1 MKIGAAIRDALTLL
15 NRRDRRRLVVSA
27 ALQMATSIFDF
38 IGVALI
44 GLVAAL
50 SLAAVQGQHPP
61 KFTDKM
67 MSVLGLANATET
79 TRLSVLA
86 GGAAVLLLAKSI
98 VSPLLMARVFR
109 FLAQRQAIVT
119 ACLTKELFSRPIT
132 FIQRRSSQ
140 ETAAALL
147 QGSSAATIQLL
158 GQAVAGAAEL
168 VLLVILA
175 CTLLIVDPAVALGA
189 IAFFVLFGV
198 AMQQVLGNRVS
209 SVGTESLQAEI
220 ASLRSL
226 QEALG
231 AYREIYVA
239 DRRALYVK
247 RIQDLRNQ
255 AAQAAGRLQTLY
267 MLPKYAAEVALVV
280 GAFSLASVLFTTKP
294 MAVAAGTF
302 ALFIATVT
310 RAMPSLLRLQSAA
323 LAIRGAAAAAAP
335 TFALA
340 KDLGHPSEAPQGEEA
355 REAVRRVLKAQHHDF
370 VPRIEMRD
378 VKFTYP
384 AAQHPTIHG
393 MTLAVEEGQSVAFV
407 GRSGAGKSTL
417 ADVILGVLQPDGGE
431 VTVGG
436 IPPANAVRRWPGAI
450 AYVPQEVT
458 LVNDSIRA
466 NVALGLPGD
475 AIDDDLVWD
484 ALRRAHLTDYLR
496 GQAAGLD
503 TPVGERGI
511 RMSGGQR
518 QRLGIARALFTGPRL
533 LVLDE
538 ATSALDAEAEHAIAT
553 MVNELEGDVTTLIIA
568 HRLSTIRHVDLVVYL
583 EGGDAI
589 AKGTFDEVCARIPA
603 LQRQA
608 DLMGMQPRCQSK

>member
-1 MKIGAAIRDALTLL
+1 MKIGVAIRDALALL
-15 NRRDRRRLVVSA
+15 NKRDRRRLGISA
-27 ALQMATSIFDF
+27 ALQMATSLFDF

-50 SLAAVQGQHPP
+50 AIAAVQGQQPP

-67 MSVLGLANATET
+67 MSVLGLANASET

-119 ACLTKELFSRPIT
+119 ACLAKELFSRPIT
-132 FIQRRSSQ
+132 FIQQRSSQ

-147 QGSSAATIQLL
+147 QGSSAATLQLL
-158 GQAVAGAAEL
+158 GQAVAGAAEM
-168 VLLVILA
+168 VLLIILGG
-175 CTLLIVDPAVALGA
+175 TLVFVDSAVALGA
-189 IAFFVLFGV
+189 IAFFALFGV
-198 AMQQVLGNRVS
+198 GMQRVLGSRVS
-209 SVGTESLQAEI
+209 RAGTEALQTEI

-231 AYREIYVA
+231 AYREICVA

-247 RIQDLRNQ
+247 RIQDLRIQ
-255 AAQAAGRLQTLY
+255 AAQDAGRLQTLY

-280 GAFSLASVLFTTKP
+280 GAFALGAVLFTTEP

-310 RAMPSLLRLQSAA
+310 RVMPSLLRLQSAG

-340 KDLGHPSEAPQGEEA
+340 QDLGHPTEAPEDEEA
-355 REAVRRVLKAQHHDF
+355 REAVRRILEAQHHDF
-370 VPRIEMRD
+370 VPRVEMRD

-384 AAQHPTIHG
+384 AAEHPAIPG
-393 MTLAVEEGQSVAFV
+393 MTLAVVEGQSVAFV

-436 IPPANAVRRWPGAI
+436 IPPTEAVRRWPGAI

-466 NVALGLPGD
+466 NVALGLPRD

-484 ALRRAHLTDYLR
+484 ALRRAHLADYLR
-496 GQAAGLD
+496 GQTAGLD
-503 TPVGERGI
+503 TPVGERGL

-518 QRLGIARALFTGPRL
+518 QRLGIARALFTRPRL

-583 EGGDAI
+583 EGGNAT

-608 DLMGMQPRCQSK
+608 DLMGLQPPCQAK